1 MWATPLLSLFLALSL
16 LLVVAGDVETNPGP
30 ISGKRLSFIVMI
42 MIDQAVTSFPSDE
55 LLAQVDDS
63 MLSKFICDI
72 FLQTPS
78 EVTC

>member
-1 MWATPLLSLFLALSL
+1 
-16 LLVVAGDVETNPGP
+16 
-30 ISGKRLSFIVMI
+30 

-63 MLSKFICDI
+63 ELSKFICDI